1 LKRKVIFVEQSVDKI
16 IRNMSS
22 YERERKLKNVI
33 IKGLIENEAET
44 EKLELRAFSKRDAGC
59 ATE

>member
-1 LKRKVIFVEQSVDKI
+1 MLNSTRLDSTRLVQGYD
-16 IRNMSS
+16 MSS

-33 IKGLIENEAET
+33 IENEAET